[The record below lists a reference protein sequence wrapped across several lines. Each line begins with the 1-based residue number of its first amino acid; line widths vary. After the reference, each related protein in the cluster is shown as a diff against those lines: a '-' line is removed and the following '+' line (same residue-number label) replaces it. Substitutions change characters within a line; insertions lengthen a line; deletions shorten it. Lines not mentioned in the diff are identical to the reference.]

1 MTAMI
6 REPLTDP
13 ARLNRVGDP
22 DRPGMRTKPCSPMNS
37 SAEAFFPKVLPP
49 ITTKTASCLYFSS
62 LIT

>member
-22 DRPGMRTKPCSPMNS
+22 DRPGMRRGRRLFKWQIGR
-37 SAEAFFPKVLPP
+37 AHV
-49 ITTKTASCLYFSS
+49 
-62 LIT
+62 